1 MTNVPHPIGVG
12 GGCSCATVQQAA
24 LLAASTP
31 AAANCVLVGCGVLG
45 SASGRQVYGAAETH
59 QHRIKR
65 GCSVV
70 AALFVTWPLTQQ
82 QPAVLGDV
90 RLGALPLLRN
100 LFRKSAPRKKG
111 QTRER

>member
-70 AALFVTWPLTQQ
+70 VAFRDMATDAAAAGCF
-82 QPAVLGDV
+82 G
-90 RLGALPLLRN
+90 RC
-100 LFRKSAPRKKG
+100 APRSITTAAEPVSQKC
-111 QTRER
+111 TS